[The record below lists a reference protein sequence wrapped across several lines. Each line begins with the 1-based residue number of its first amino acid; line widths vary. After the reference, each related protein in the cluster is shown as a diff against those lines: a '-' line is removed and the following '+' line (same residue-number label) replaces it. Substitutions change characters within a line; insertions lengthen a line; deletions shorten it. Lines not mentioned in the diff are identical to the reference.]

1 MQEPKKKDLEEEAEK
16 LVINAMN
23 SLRQE
28 TGSDLASC
36 HTALLIATFSVMKKL
51 CLNNAMFVNTFA
63 AMVET
68 LQRTFTKPKK
78 ETHQSPRTIQ

>member
-1 MQEPKKKDLEEEAEK
+1 MQEQKKKDLSEEAEK

-23 SLRQE
+23 SLRQT

-51 CLNNAMFVNTFA
+51 CLNDAMFVSTFA

>member
-1 MQEPKKKDLEEEAEK
+1 MQEQKKKDLNEEAEK

-23 SLRQE
+23 SLRQS

-51 CLNNAMFVNTFA
+51 CLNDAMFVNTFA
-63 AMVET
+63 SMIEA

-78 ETHQSPRTIQ
+78 ETHPSPRTIQ